1 MKTWRL
7 LDPGPLPAWRQMALD
22 AVVIRAR
29 AEHRVPDTLRFMQ
42 FSPHAVL
49 VGYHQALALEVHQEE
64 CIARGIEMNRR
75 ITGGGAIY
83 LDSRQ
88 LGWEICIG
96 KDNPLLQVEP
106 GKIYQQ
112 LSAVVV
118 ESLAAWGIKANFRPV
133 NDVEVDG
140 RKISGTGG
148 TEWGEALIYQGTLLV
163 DFDVETMLSVLKL
176 PIEKLTDKVVSSFQ
190 QRTVTLRELLGQV
203 PPMEVVKATMVQAV
217 QSVLGI
223 QLEPS
228 SLTAEEQTEWESI
241 QDKYRSMDWIDR
253 RKPPA
258 GGQELR
264 VAAVKAPGGLIK
276 ASLLVDLSAKR
287 IRRAFLT
294 GDFFAYPERSVMDL
308 EAQLKEASTELNSL
322 ERLLR
327 EHYAQ
332 GNQYIGVA
340 VEDWLKLF
348 EQAIYSAIP
357 VSQD

>member
-29 AEHRVPDTLRFMQ
+29 AEHRVPDTFRFME

-49 VGYHQALALEVHQEE
+49 VGYHQSLALEVHQEE

-83 LDSRQ
+83 LDARQ

-96 KDNPLLQVEP
+96 KDNPVLPVDP
-106 GKIYQQ
+106 GKIYQK

-118 ESLAAWGIKANFRPV
+118 ETLAAWGISANFRPV
-133 NDVEVDG
+133 NDVEVAG
-140 RKISGTGG
+140 RKVSGTGG
-148 TEWGEALIYQGTLLV
+148 TEWGDALIYQGTLLV

-190 QRTVTLRELLGQV
+190 QRTVTLRELLGST
-203 PPMEVVKATMVQAV
+203 PPMEVVKAAMTGAV
-217 QSVLGI
+217 QKVLGV

-228 SLTAEEQTEWESI
+228 SLTAAEQAEWESI
-241 QDKYRSMDWIDR
+241 SENYRTAEWIDR
-253 RKPPA
+253 RKPPVQ
-258 GGQELR
+258 GHELR
-264 VAAVKAPGGLIK
+264 TASLKAPGGLLK
-276 ASLLVDLSAKR
+276 ASLLIDPAANR

-308 EAQLKEASTELNSL
+308 EALLKEASTELNHL
-322 ERLLR
+322 ERLLQS
-327 EHYAQ
+327 HYAE

-340 VEDWLKLF
+340 VEDWLKVF
-348 EQAIYSAIP
+348 EQAIDSEIP
-357 VSQD
+357 VNQK